1 MIGSFGILVYAYVIR
16 YMAVGISPLKS
27 SFDKHP
33 SSYDDTAF
41 NLGMG
46 PTKLFRSIHL
56 PINKS
61 AIAIAFLITFVDIIK
76 ELPITLILRPFNFDT
91 LAVQTYEYAIEEM
104 IPKSSIY
111 SLAIV
116 MLGTILL
123 IFLKKIVN
131 KEIDVP
137 KSKWIT
143 KILWLK
149 QSADQKFEFFSRGGG
164 YSFFYRWKRIWKNN
178 FLKCLAG
185 LEKINSGSIILNGK
199 TLNDKSTF
207 ITPNK
212 RKIGF
217 VFQDYPLFPHLNV
230 LENIKINLD
239 KNYYSKIDYI
249 LELTNIKD
257 LCGRFPDQ
265 LSGGEQQRACIARAL
280 VREPDLLL
288 LDEPFSNLDSNIKST
303 IQDEIQKIIK
313 ETKTTTILVTHD
325 IKDTFNISDKILI
338 FKAGILQQYD
348 NPVNMYCNP
357 VNCYCAKILG
367 DLNQI
372 SVNGKT
378 YFIRPEKIRV
388 AKKSSYLAVVKKQF
402 LLERNIKLVQN

>member
-1 MIGSFGILVYAYVIR
+1 MFLEVNELQKYYDSNNPLIRNLNFSVEEGDIVSFIGESGS
-16 YMAVGISPLKS
+16 GK
-27 SFDKHP
+27 
-33 SSYDDTAF
+33 T
-41 NLGMG
+41 
-46 PTKLFRSIHL
+46 T
-56 PINKS
+56 
-61 AIAIAFLITFVDIIK
+61 
-76 ELPITLILRPFNFDT
+76 
-91 LAVQTYEYAIEEM
+91 
-104 IPKSSIY
+104 
-111 SLAIV
+111 
-116 MLGTILL
+116 
-123 IFLKKIVN
+123 
-131 KEIDVP
+131 
-137 KSKWIT
+137 
-143 KILWLK
+143 
-149 QSADQKFEFFSRGGG
+149 
-164 YSFFYRWKRIWKNN
+164 

-217 VFQDYPLFPHLNV
+217 VFQDYPLFPHLNI

-239 KNYYSKIDYI
+239 KNYYSKINYI

-257 LCGRFPDQ
+257 LCSRFPDQ

-288 LDEPFSNLDSNIKST
+288 LDEPFSNLDSNIKTT
-303 IQDEIQKIIK
+303 IQDEIHKIIK

-378 YFIRPEKIRV
+378 YFIRPEKIRL
-388 AKKSSYLAVVKKQF
+388 AKKSSYLAVVKKTVFVGKEYKISAKINEEIWTFFSEEPLQIDQEVYLELEDKD
-402 LLERNIKLVQN
+402 LLEFDSTCSNFFTH

>member
-1 MIGSFGILVYAYVIR
+1 MFLEVNELQKNYDSNNPLIRNLNFSVKEGDIVSFIGESGS
-16 YMAVGISPLKS
+16 GK
-27 SFDKHP
+27 
-33 SSYDDTAF
+33 T
-41 NLGMG
+41 
-46 PTKLFRSIHL
+46 T
-56 PINKS
+56 
-61 AIAIAFLITFVDIIK
+61 
-76 ELPITLILRPFNFDT
+76 
-91 LAVQTYEYAIEEM
+91 
-104 IPKSSIY
+104 
-111 SLAIV
+111 
-116 MLGTILL
+116 
-123 IFLKKIVN
+123 
-131 KEIDVP
+131 
-137 KSKWIT
+137 
-143 KILWLK
+143 
-149 QSADQKFEFFSRGGG
+149 
-164 YSFFYRWKRIWKNN
+164 

-249 LELTNIKD
+249 LKLTNLKD
-257 LCGRFPDQ
+257 LCNRYPDQ

-288 LDEPFSNLDSNIKST
+288 LDEPFSNLDSSIKSV
-303 IQDEIQKIIK
+303 IQDEIHKIIK

-378 YFIRPEKIRV
+378 YFIRPEKIRL
-388 AKKSSYLAVVKKQF
+388 AKKSSYLAVVQKTVFVGKEYKISAKINDEVWIFFSQEPLQIDQEVYLELDDKD
-402 LLERNIKLVQN
+402 LLEFDSTCSNFFTH

>member
-1 MIGSFGILVYAYVIR
+1 MFLEVNELQKYYDSNNPLIRNLNFSVEEGDIVSFIVESGSG
-16 YMAVGISPLKS
+16 K
-27 SFDKHP
+27 
-33 SSYDDTAF
+33 T
-41 NLGMG
+41 
-46 PTKLFRSIHL
+46 T
-56 PINKS
+56 
-61 AIAIAFLITFVDIIK
+61 
-76 ELPITLILRPFNFDT
+76 
-91 LAVQTYEYAIEEM
+91 
-104 IPKSSIY
+104 
-111 SLAIV
+111 
-116 MLGTILL
+116 
-123 IFLKKIVN
+123 
-131 KEIDVP
+131 
-137 KSKWIT
+137 
-143 KILWLK
+143 
-149 QSADQKFEFFSRGGG
+149 
-164 YSFFYRWKRIWKNN
+164 

-239 KNYYSKIDYI
+239 KNYYSKINYI

-257 LCGRFPDQ
+257 LCSRFPDQ

-288 LDEPFSNLDSNIKST
+288 LDEPFSNLDSNIKT
-303 IQDEIQKIIK
+303 IIQDEIHKIIK

-378 YFIRPEKIRV
+378 YFIRPEKIRLV
-388 AKKSSYLAVVKKQF
+388 KKSSYLAVVKKTVFVGKEYKISAKINEEIWTFFCEEPLQIDQEVYLELDDKD
-402 LLERNIKLVQN
+402 LLEFDSTCSNFFTH

>member
-1 MIGSFGILVYAYVIR
+1 M
-16 YMAVGISPLKS
+16 
-27 SFDKHP
+27 
-33 SSYDDTAF
+33 
-41 NLGMG
+41 
-46 PTKLFRSIHL
+46 
-56 PINKS
+56 
-61 AIAIAFLITFVDIIK
+61 
-76 ELPITLILRPFNFDT
+76 
-91 LAVQTYEYAIEEM
+91 
-104 IPKSSIY
+104 
-111 SLAIV
+111 
-116 MLGTILL
+116 
-123 IFLKKIVN
+123 FLKVNELQKYYDSNNPLIRNLNFSVEEGDIV
-131 KEIDVP
+131 
-137 KSKWIT
+137 
-143 KILWLK
+143 
-149 QSADQKFEFFSRGGG
+149 
-164 YSFFYRWKRIWKNN
+164 SFIGESGSGKTT

-288 LDEPFSNLDSNIKST
+288 LDEPFSNLDSSIKSV
-303 IQDEIQKIIK
+303 IQDEIHKIIK

-388 AKKSSYLAVVKKQF
+388 AKKSSYLAVVQKTVFVGKEYKISAKINEEVWIFFREEPLQIDQEVYLELDDKD
-402 LLERNIKLVQN
+402 LLEFDSTCSNFFTH

>member
-1 MIGSFGILVYAYVIR
+1 M
-16 YMAVGISPLKS
+16 
-27 SFDKHP
+27 
-33 SSYDDTAF
+33 
-41 NLGMG
+41 
-46 PTKLFRSIHL
+46 
-56 PINKS
+56 
-61 AIAIAFLITFVDIIK
+61 
-76 ELPITLILRPFNFDT
+76 
-91 LAVQTYEYAIEEM
+91 
-104 IPKSSIY
+104 
-111 SLAIV
+111 
-116 MLGTILL
+116 
-123 IFLKKIVN
+123 FLKVNELQKYYDSNNPLIKNLNFSVEKGDIV
-131 KEIDVP
+131 
-137 KSKWIT
+137 
-143 KILWLK
+143 
-149 QSADQKFEFFSRGGG
+149 
-164 YSFFYRWKRIWKNN
+164 SFIGESGSGKTT

-257 LCGRFPDQ
+257 LCIRFPDQ

-288 LDEPFSNLDSNIKST
+288 LDEPFSNLDSNIKTT
-303 IQDEIQKIIK
+303 IQDEIHKIIK
-313 ETKTTTILVTHD
+313 KTKTTTILVTHD

-378 YFIRPEKIRV
+378 YFIRPEKIRL
-388 AKKSSYLAVVKKQF
+388 AKKSSYLALVKKTVFVGKEYKISVKINGEIWTFFSEEPLQIDQEVYLELDDKD
-402 LLERNIKLVQN
+402 LLEFDSTCSNFFTH